1 MWSGKFSHSRF
12 NIQNTSKY
20 IQKNHR
26 KMVVRE
32 SHQIKNIYLES
43 VISSLECACYLKLVN
58 LTSEVWMTSLLMVM
72 VTGVPVSWLV
82 QCVRL
87 SLLSDPGLQDLE
99 KIKSWELLKVHYS
112 HLVDHLWPF
121 CHVIGSIQTQRRMKF
136 NVFYLNFSFTVRL
149 EITGTDDRNQ
159 PFLVSWDECQSWQCL
174 VSVRSTLT
182 ALPLARGKRFWRSA
196 RRTTGVNGST
206 LIRASTEKRMKN
218 DRWQCSVNMLPS
230 SSSDLTVRNVS
241 LLSRSDASRGWNTGA
256 EGLSFCWGKKGLA
269 TGLRLVAAARKSLLV
284 GWGGWKVVWSSLVL
298 R

>member
-1 MWSGKFSHSRF
+1 
-12 NIQNTSKY
+12 
-20 IQKNHR
+20 
-26 KMVVRE
+26 
-32 SHQIKNIYLES
+32 
-43 VISSLECACYLKLVN
+43 
-58 LTSEVWMTSLLMVM
+58 MTSLLMVM

-99 KIKSWELLKVHYS
+99 KMKSWELLKVHYS

-182 ALPLARGKRFWRSA
+182 ALPLARGKRIWRSA

-218 DRWQCSVNMLPS
+218 DRGQCQHVTVVLQWPHSQECLSSVSVRRLPRLEHWS
-230 SSSDLTVRNVS
+230 WRIEFLLREERLGDWSEVSGCSKEVSPGGLGRLEGGLVQPRPQIVPPGELAVVHRPRPLGLHFIKLWGSHPS
-241 LLSRSDASRGWNTGA
+241 LL
-256 EGLSFCWGKKGLA
+256 LL
-269 TGLRLVAAARKSLLV
+269 SLLLTLQSYQTIIWNSNIWV
-284 GWGGWKVVWSSLVL
+284 
-298 R
+298 

>member
-1 MWSGKFSHSRF
+1 
-12 NIQNTSKY
+12 
-20 IQKNHR
+20 
-26 KMVVRE
+26 
-32 SHQIKNIYLES
+32 
-43 VISSLECACYLKLVN
+43 
-58 LTSEVWMTSLLMVM
+58 MTSLLMVM

-87 SLLSDPGLQDLE
+87 SLLSEPGLQDLE
-99 KIKSWELLKVHYS
+99 KMKSWELLKVHYS

-206 LIRASTEKRMKN
+206 LIRASTGWKMTDDSAVSTCYRRPPVTSQSGMSLFSLGQTPPEAGTLELK
-218 DRWQCSVNMLPS
+218 DWVSV
-230 SSSDLTVRNVS
+230 
-241 LLSRSDASRGWNTGA
+241 
-256 EGLSFCWGKKGLA
+256 EGRKAW
-269 TGLRLVAAARKSLLV
+269 RLV
-284 GWGGWKVVWSSLVL
+284 WG
-298 R
+298 